1 MSILQLPPPP
11 LINKMATPTPA
22 VQILYRSLNR
32 IFIVEGILFLFFYLD
47 SDTKKPGRSDHFPE
61 RKGCPL
67 RFCTSNVI
75 Y

>member
-11 LINKMATPTPA
+11 LIHKIATKTPA
-22 VQILYRSLNR
+22 VQILYRTLSSH
-32 IFIVEGILFLFFYLD
+32 IYSGGYFYFNLD

-67 RFCTSNVI
+67 RFCTLNVI